1 VLTKHRVTPDYPSQ
15 YTAGRMLQETY
26 MNWDTAKGNWTL
38 FKGNVKL
45 QWGNLT
51 DDHLSKLA
59 GKRDQLTGKIQKSY
73 AATKQTT
80 EKQMK
85 EFVGP
90 HKDYGPRI

>member
-1 VLTKHRVTPDYPSQ
+1 MKHRVTPDYPSQ
-15 YTAGRMLQETY
+15 YTAGRMLQEPY

>member
-1 VLTKHRVTPDYPSQ
+1 
-15 YTAGRMLQETY
+15 

-51 DDHLSKLA
+51 HDHLSKIA
-59 GKRDQLTGKIQKSY
+59 GRHDQLTGKMQKIY
-73 AATKQTT
+73 GATKQVV
-80 EKQMK
+80 EGQVK

-90 HKDYGPRI
+90 NKDHGPRI

>member
-1 VLTKHRVTPDYPSQ
+1 
-15 YTAGRMLQETY
+15 

-80 EKQMK
+80 DKQMK

>member
-1 VLTKHRVTPDYPSQ
+1 
-15 YTAGRMLQETY
+15 

-51 DDHLSKLA
+51 DAHLSKIA
-59 GKRDQLTGKIQKSY
+59 GRRDQLTGKMQKAY
-73 AATKQTT
+73 GATKQAA
-80 EKQMK
+80 EEQVR

-90 HKDYGPRI
+90 HKDHGPRI

>member
-1 VLTKHRVTPDYPSQ
+1 
-15 YTAGRMLQETY
+15 

-45 QWGNLT
+45 QWGKLT

-59 GKRDQLTGKIQKSY
+59 GRHDQVTGKIQKTY
-73 AATKQTT
+73 AATKLAT
-80 EKQMK
+80 EKQIK

-90 HKDYGPRI
+90 HKDHGPRI

>member
-1 VLTKHRVTPDYPSQ
+1 
-15 YTAGRMLQETY
+15 

-59 GKRDQLTGKIQKSY
+59 GKHDQLTGKMQKTY
-73 AATKQTT
+73 GATKLEA
-80 EKQMK
+80 EKQIK

-90 HKDYGPRI
+90 HKDHDPRI